1 MSMREWLASENSIG
15 PELLVFVLGG
25 TAYAMMEILFRGHTH
40 WSMALTGGA
49 CVVTLYIL
57 LDWLNGQPLVM
68 AALAGAVLKLW
79 SYYAWHTLAGAVIV
93 TVYEFAVGCI
103 VNLRFGWAVWDY
115 SDMEGNL
122 LGQICPVF
130 TAAWFALCFLFLGV
144 VRLLS

>member
-68 AALAGAVLKLW
+68 AALAGAV
-79 SYYAWHTLAGAVIV
+79 IV

-115 SDMEGNL
+115 SHMEGNL

-130 TAAWFALCFLFLGV
+130 TGAWFVLCFLFLGA

>member
-1 MSMREWLASENSIG
+1 MREWLASENSIG

-68 AALAGAVLKLW
+68 AALAGAV
-79 SYYAWHTLAGAVIV
+79 IV
-93 TVYEFAVGCI
+93 TAYEFAVGCI

>member
-1 MSMREWLASENSIG
+1 MREWIASENSIG

-49 CVVTLYIL
+49 CVLTFYIL

-68 AALAGAVLKLW
+68 AA
-79 SYYAWHTLAGAVIV
+79 LAGAVIV

>member
-15 PELLVFVLGG
+15 PELLVFALGG
-25 TAYAMMEILFRGHTH
+25 AAYAMMEILFRGHTH

-68 AALAGAVLKLW
+68 AA
-79 SYYAWHTLAGAVIV
+79 LAGAVIV

>member
-68 AALAGAVLKLW
+68 AALAGAV
-79 SYYAWHTLAGAVIV
+79 IV

-115 SDMEGNL
+115 SDMEGKL

>member
-25 TAYAMMEILFRGHTH
+25 AAYAMMEILFRGHTH

-68 AALAGAVLKLW
+68 AA
-79 SYYAWHTLAGAVIV
+79 LAGAVIV

>member
-68 AALAGAVLKLW
+68 AAL
-79 SYYAWHTLAGAVIV
+79 H
-93 TVYEFAVGCI
+93 
-103 VNLRFGWAVWDY
+103 R
-115 SDMEGNL
+115 
-122 LGQICPVF
+122 
-130 TAAWFALCFLFLGV
+130 
-144 VRLLS
+144 

>member
-68 AALAGAVLKLW
+68 AALAGAV
-79 SYYAWHTLAGAVIV
+79 IV

-103 VNLRFGWAVWDY
+103 VNLRFGWAGWDD

>member
-1 MSMREWLASENSIG
+1 MREWLASENSIG

-25 TAYAMMEILFRGHTH
+25 AAYAMMEILFRGHTH

-68 AALAGAVLKLW
+68 AA
-79 SYYAWHTLAGAVIV
+79 LAGAVIV

>member
-25 TAYAMMEILFRGHTH
+25 TADAMMEILFRGHTH

-68 AALAGAVLKLW
+68 AA
-79 SYYAWHTLAGAVIV
+79 LAGAVIV

>member
-68 AALAGAVLKLW
+68 AALAGAV
-79 SYYAWHTLAGAVIV
+79 IV

-115 SDMEGNL
+115 SDMEGDL
-122 LGQICPVF
+122 LGQSCPVF

>member
-15 PELLVFVLGG
+15 PELLVFALGG
-25 TAYAMMEILFRGHTH
+25 AAYAMMEILFRGHTH

-68 AALAGAVLKLW
+68 AALAGAVIIT
-79 SYYAWHTLAGAVIV
+79 A
-93 TVYEFAVGCI
+93 YEFTVGCI

>member
-1 MSMREWLASENSIG
+1 MREWLASEKYIG

-68 AALAGAVLKLW
+68 AA
-79 SYYAWHTLAGAVIV
+79 LAGAVIV

>member
-68 AALAGAVLKLW
+68 AALAGAV
-79 SYYAWHTLAGAVIV
+79 IV

-130 TAAWFALCFLFLGV
+130 TAAWFALCFLFLGL
-144 VRLLS
+144 VRLLRA

>member
-1 MSMREWLASENSIG
+1 MREWIAGENSIG
-15 PELLVFVLGG
+15 PELAVFILGG
-25 TAYAMMEILFRGHTH
+25 AAYAMIEILFRGHTH
-40 WSMALTGGA
+40 WSMVLTGGA

-57 LDWLNGQPLVM
+57 LDWLNHQPLVM
-68 AALAGAVLKLW
+68 AALAGAI
-79 SYYAWHTLAGAVIV
+79 IV

-122 LGQICPVF
+122 LGQICPLF
-130 TAAWFALCFLFLGV
+130 TAAWFALCFLFLGT

>member
-1 MSMREWLASENSIG
+1 MSMREWIASENSIG
-15 PELLVFVLGG
+15 PELLVFALGG
-25 TAYAMMEILFRGHTH
+25 AAYAMMEILFRGHTH

-68 AALAGAVLKLW
+68 AA
-79 SYYAWHTLAGAVIV
+79 LAGAVIV

>member
-68 AALAGAVLKLW
+68 AALAGAV
-79 SYYAWHTLAGAVIV
+79 IV

>member
-68 AALAGAVLKLW
+68 AALAGAV
-79 SYYAWHTLAGAVIV
+79 IV

-115 SDMEGNL
+115 SGMEGNL

>member
-68 AALAGAVLKLW
+68 AALAGAV
-79 SYYAWHTLAGAVIV
+79 IV
-93 TVYEFAVGCI
+93 TAYEFAVGCI

>member
-1 MSMREWLASENSIG
+1 MSMREWIASENSIG

-68 AALAGAVLKLW
+68 AALAGAV
-79 SYYAWHTLAGAVIV
+79 IV

-115 SDMEGNL
+115 SDLEGNL

>member
-1 MSMREWLASENSIG
+1 MREWLASENSIG

-68 AALAGAVLKLW
+68 AALAGAV
-79 SYYAWHTLAGAVIV
+79 IV

>member
-25 TAYAMMEILFRGHTH
+25 TAYAMMEILFRVNTH

-68 AALAGAVLKLW
+68 AA
-79 SYYAWHTLAGAVIV
+79 LAGAVIV

>member
-68 AALAGAVLKLW
+68 AALAGAV
-79 SYYAWHTLAGAVIV
+79 IV

-130 TAAWFALCFLFLGV
+130 TAAWFALCFVFLGV